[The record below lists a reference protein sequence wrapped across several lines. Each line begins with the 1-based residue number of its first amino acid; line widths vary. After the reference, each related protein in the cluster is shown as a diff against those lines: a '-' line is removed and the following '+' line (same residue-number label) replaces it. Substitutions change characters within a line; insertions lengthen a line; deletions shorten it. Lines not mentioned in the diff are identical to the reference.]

1 MLHLIIVTV
10 QEICNPLKEKLRN
23 KDVALGVAVT
33 IPCPE
38 VAEALAHIGFDWLFI
53 DMEHAPL
60 ELTDVKLILQAVAG
74 TNTVPVVR
82 VPWNDFVVIKRV
94 LDLGV
99 LNIIVPWMNSHKE
112 AEEAVKACKYPP
124 EGIRGC
130 GPLRASL
137 YGLKTKEYLEKAN
150 SEVAVIVQIET
161 AKAVQNIN
169 EILSVKGVDATF
181 VGPMDLSASLGYL
194 GNPQHPE
201 VKAAIEKIAKAHEN
215 TKVCPG
221 IASSIEQ
228 LKEHL
233 ELGYRFINIGSDIG
247 LITGGARKLLE
258 SAKNI
263 LKELT

>member
-1 MLHLIIVTV
+1 MWRAHNI
-10 QEICNPLKEKLRN
+10 LKEKFSS
-23 KDVALGVAVT
+23 KDVALGVAIT

-60 ELTDVKLILQAVAG
+60 ELEDVKLILQAVAG
-74 TNTVPVVR
+74 TETVPVVR
-82 VPWNDFVVIKRV
+82 VPWNDFVTIKRV

-99 LNIIVPWMNSHKE
+99 FNIIVPWVNSRRE

-137 YGLKTKEYLEKAN
+137 YGLKTREYLERAD

-161 AKAVQNIN
+161 AKAVQNIE
-169 EILSVKGVDATF
+169 EILSVERVDATF

-201 VKAAIEKIAKAHEN
+201 VKAAIEKIVKAHEN

-221 IASSIEQ
+221 IASSIDQ

-247 LITGGARKLLE
+247 FITGGARKLLDL
-258 SAKNI
+258 AKNT
-263 LKELT
+263 LRELGFS